1 MPGNHMVLESPH
13 RADEDAVA
21 ALSFLEKVLA
31 GYHPR
36 DFEVRLWDGTL
47 LKAEE
52 KPRFT
57 MVLNHPGVLRGM
69 FLNPSQITLG
79 EAFVR
84 KDFDIEG
91 DVVAAFA
98 LGDYLMGLHW
108 GILDRF
114 RMGRDLFTLPATAK
128 PSRPGHASAHLS
140 GSVHCKKRD
149 SQAIAFHYNVSNDF
163 YRLWLDE
170 RMVYSCAYFTSTSD
184 ELDAAQERK
193 LDYICRKLRLKPGER
208 LLDIGCG
215 WGGLVLHAAR
225 NYGVKAHGITLSRP
239 QAELA
244 GERIRAAGL
253 EDSCRVE
260 VKDYR
265 ELEGQGIYDKIV
277 SVGMFEHVGKARL
290 EEYFARAFRLLGTG
304 GAFLNHG
311 IAAGQGY
318 CPDDDNS
325 FIDRYVFP
333 DGELLPVDVTLHAA
347 AAAGFEARDLESLRE
362 HYALTLRHW
371 IKRLDAAATEAFI
384 AASETTFRVWRLY
397 MAGSAHAFDCN
408 RINIYQALLAKP
420 DKGKSGQPLT
430 RADWYA

>member
-1 MPGNHMVLESPH
+1 MPGNHMVRERPR
-13 RADEDAVA
+13 RAGEGTVA
-21 ALSFLEKVLA
+21 ALSFLEKALA

-47 LKAEE
+47 LEAEE

-57 MVLNHPGVLRGM
+57 MVLNHPGALRGM

-79 EAFVR
+79 EAFIR

-91 DVVAAFA
+91 DLVAASA

-108 GILDRF
+108 GVLDRF
-114 RMGRDLFTLPATAK
+114 RMGKDLFTLPAAAK
-128 PSRPGHASAHLS
+128 PSGPDHASAHLS
-140 GSVHCKKRD
+140 GSVHSKKRD
-149 SQAIAFHYNVSNDF
+149 SQAIAHHYNVSNDF

-170 RMVYSCAYFTSTSD
+170 RMVYSCAYFTSPC
-184 ELDAAQERK
+184 ENLDAAQERK

-225 NYGVKAHGITLSRP
+225 NYGVEACGITLSSP

-253 EDSCRVE
+253 GDRCRVE

-265 ELEGQGIYDKIV
+265 ELDGAGMYDKIV

-290 EEYFARAFRLLGTG
+290 EEYFDRAFRLLGTG
-304 GAFLNHG
+304 GVFLNHG

-318 CPDDDNS
+318 CSDDDNS
-325 FIDRYVFP
+325 FIERYVFP
-333 DGELLPVDVTLHAA
+333 DGELLPIDVTLKAA
-347 AAAGFEARDLESLRE
+347 AASGFEVRDLESLRE

-371 IKRLDAAATEAFI
+371 INRLESAAEEAISIVGEATYRI
-384 AASETTFRVWRLY
+384 WRLY
-397 MAGSAHAFDCN
+397 MAGSAHAFDRN
-408 RINIYQALLAKP
+408 RINIYQAVLLKSRA
-420 DKGKSGQPLT
+420 GNSGQPFT
-430 RADWYA
+430 RADWYT